1 MTSKDHPPVS
11 PYFKTTA
18 TSVVMPLAHLIRRE
32 APDPE
37 RLKNAHE
44 RMAAARQGMFAKR
57 KPIGVVDLGDGTFRV
72 VDGNTT
78 FHALLAL
85 GETEAV
91 VEVLKNYNRGD
102 GALSYVEGS

>member
-1 MTSKDHPPVS
+1 VTGKDHAAVS

-18 TSVVMPLAHLIRRE
+18 FSIVMPLALLVRRE

-44 RMAAARQGMFAKR
+44 RMTAARQGTFPKR
-57 KPIGVVDLGDGTFRV
+57 KPIGVVGLGDGTFRV

-78 FHALLAL
+78 FHALLEM
-85 GETEAV
+85 GETAAV
-91 VEVLKNYNRGD
+91 VEVLKEDNP
-102 GALSYVEGS
+102 

>member
-1 MTSKDHPPVS
+1 MSDTTILEENRPVS

-18 TSVVMPLAHLIRRE
+18 TSVVMPLAHLVRRE

-44 RMAAARQGMFAKR
+44 RMAGARQGTFEKR
-57 KPIGVVDLGDGTFRV
+57 KPIGVVDLGNGTFRV
-72 VDGNTT
+72 VEGNTT
-78 FHALLAL
+78 FHALLEL

-91 VEVLKNYNRGD
+91 VEVLKED
-102 GALSYVEGS
+102 KP

>member
-1 MTSKDHPPVS
+1 LAGIFFAQEGKRMPLDNNQPIN
-11 PYFKTTA
+11 PYFKQTA

-32 APDPE
+32 APDPQ

-44 RMAAARQGMFAKR
+44 RMAAARRGTFAKR

-78 FHALLAL
+78 FHALLEL
-85 GETEAV
+85 GESEAV
-91 VEVLKNYNRGD
+91 VEVLKG
-102 GALSYVEGS
+102 